1 MKSVTQ
7 VMAEFICDLSFDKI
21 PNEVV
26 DNMKKCVLDAIGNTM
41 GGLNAFE
48 TKAIRSAVLTYDESP
63 SATIWGIGKKV
74 SVADAAFVNAVAHEG
89 QDFTAAGADAGIE
102 TNTVPATV
110 AVAEKEKVDGKALI
124 TALIAGFETQWRV
137 AMALDSKGP
146 AFKQKGFYISGT
158 SGPLGPAAACS
169 KILNLDKNQ
178 TTMALSIAA
187 SQALG
192 IYYPFYEGVRAKVL
206 YSARAGQT
214 GVMAAYMARE
224 GLTGALK
231 IMEADKGFLGCFAD
245 LSNIDMATWKLGEEF
260 LSKYLCYKLYPCC
273 RYIHPYLD
281 AALKIRREH
290 SVKPEDIEK
299 MMAYGPPE
307 EWTSLLIRPW
317 PPKDAMDAQFH
328 LFWTVA
334 AALINGEVTVDT
346 YEEKM
351 LKDPKIWE
359 LAQKVE
365 YIEDPKVK
373 ARFKYTALPPFT
385 VPGDLTIRLK
395 NGKEYT
401 EKVDQPRGVAT
412 PTYEDIYEKF
422 ENQAKKVLANDRLK
436 KIAETCKNLEKLED
450 VGDLVKLTV
459 P

>member
-26 DNMKKCVLDAIGNTM
+26 DNIKKCVLDAIGNTM
-41 GGLNAFE
+41 GGLNVFE
-48 TKAIRSAVLTYDESP
+48 SKAIRSAVLTYDESP

-74 SVADAAFVNAVAHEG
+74 SVADAALVNAVAHEG

-110 AVAEKEKVDGKALI
+110 AVAEKEKVDGKTLI
-124 TALIAGFETQWRV
+124 TAITAGFETQWRV

-158 SGPLGPAAACS
+158 SGPFGSAAACS

-178 TTMALSIAA
+178 TTMALGIAA
-187 SQALG
+187 SQGLG
-192 IYYPFYEGVRAKVL
+192 LFYTFDEGVRGKVL
-206 YSARAGQT
+206 FSGRAAQT
-214 GVMAAYMARE
+214 GVMAAYMARA

-245 LSNIDMATWKLGEEF
+245 LSKIDMVTWKLGEEF
-260 LSKYLCYKLYPCC
+260 MSKYLCYKLYPCC

-281 AALKIRREH
+281 AALKIRSEH

-299 MMAYGPPE
+299 IMAYGPPK
-307 EWTSLLIRPW
+307 EWDWLIKNW

-334 AALINGEVTVDT
+334 AALINGELTVDT
-346 YEEKM
+346 YEEEKV
-351 LKDPKIWE
+351 KDPKIWE
-359 LAQKVE
+359 LAQKIE

-395 NGKEYT
+395 DGREYT
-401 EKVDQPRGVAT
+401 EKIDQPRGVAT

-422 ENQAKKVLANDRLK
+422 EKQAEKVLTSDRLE
-436 KIAETCKNLEKLED
+436 KIAETCKNLEKLTD
-450 VGDLVKLTV
+450 VGDLVRLTV